1 MSDNQTLRDL
11 MFQVLETG
19 RQSAAGELTA
29 DDPAAEFARF
39 FAERLN
45 HHNT

>member
-11 MFQVLETG
+11 MLQVLETG
-19 RQSAAGELTA
+19 RQSAAGEQTA

-39 FAERLN
+39 VGEQLN
-45 HHNT
+45 HNDR

>member
-1 MSDNQTLRDL
+1 

-39 FAERLN
+39 VTQHLN
-45 HHNT
+45 HDNTLEDPRNA